1 MKIFKLFG
9 WLIIT
14 LFVTLHIGLF
24 SSTGMIFLM
33 ERLGIIHQTQPV
45 PWMTLFSTIIASFS
59 IAIILTAIVAR
70 RLFAPLRFLAHAMEE
85 VATGDF
91 SVRLPEDNPGLW
103 MHDVNINFNKMVNE
117 LNSSELLQ
125 SDFMQSVSHE
135 FKTPLSAMDG
145 YASLLLCTP
154 LTAEQKQYAE
164 RISKSCRQLSILTG
178 NILMLSKL
186 ENSEIISK
194 KELFPLDEQIRQVV
208 LSMESLWSA
217 RSLNMDL
224 ILPETPYYGNKDL
237 VIQIW
242 VNLLSDAIKFT
253 PQGGVISIWIVDGKE
268 DIRVM
273 FRDTGIG
280 MSEEVQSRIFD
291 KFYQAEGSRS
301 MQGNGLGLALV
312 KKVVTLCEGEIY
324 VESQPDLG
332 SSFTVILPK
341 NYP

>member
-1 MKIFKLFG
+1 MKVFKLFG

-24 SSTGMIFLM
+24 SSAGAVYLM
-33 ERLGIIHQTQPV
+33 EQLGIIQHTQPI
-45 PWMTLFSTIIASFS
+45 PWMTLFGTIMSSFS
-59 IAIILTAIVAR
+59 IAIVLTAIVTR
-70 RLFAPLRFLAHAMEE
+70 KLFAPLRLLTQSMEQ
-85 VATGDF
+85 VASGDF

-103 MHDVNINFNKMVNE
+103 MHDVNINFNKMVTE
-117 LNSSELLQ
+117 LNSTELLQ
-125 SDFMQSVSHE
+125 SDFVQSVSHE
-135 FKTPLSAMDG
+135 FKTPLAAMDG
-145 YASLLLCTP
+145 YASLLLCTS

-186 ENSEIISK
+186 ENAEIVSK

-208 LSMESLWSA
+208 LSMETLWSA

-237 VIQIW
+237 IIQIW
-242 VNLLSDAIKFT
+242 VNLLSNAIKFT
-253 PQGGVISIWIVDGKE
+253 QPGGVISIWMIDGKD
-268 DIRVM
+268 DIRIV

-280 MSEEVQSRIFD
+280 MTEEVQSRIFE
-291 KFYQAEGSRS
+291 KFFQAESSRNI
-301 MQGNGLGLALV
+301 QGNGLGLALV
-312 KKVVTLCEGEIY
+312 KKIVTLCNGEIF
-324 VESQPDLG
+324 VESKPDLG

-341 NYP
+341 EYH